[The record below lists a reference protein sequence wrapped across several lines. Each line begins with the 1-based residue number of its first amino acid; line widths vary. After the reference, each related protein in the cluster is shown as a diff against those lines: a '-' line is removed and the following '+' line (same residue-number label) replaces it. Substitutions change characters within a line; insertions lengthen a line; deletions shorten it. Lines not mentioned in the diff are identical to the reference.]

1 MQNNSVTNI
10 FFFFLSITAQTLQCF
25 CDGHCPD
32 NLVNG
37 TCETR
42 PGGSCFA
49 SVEEVMDEITGYL
62 VPERTYGCMP
72 PEQSGGF
79 LQVIF

>member
-1 MQNNSVTNI
+1 MT
-10 FFFFLSITAQTLQCF
+10 CF
-25 CDGHCPD
+25 CDGYCPD

-42 PGGSCFA
+42 PGGSCFSA
-49 SVEEVMDEITGYL
+49 VEEVEDPLTNLIEA
-62 VPERTYGCMP
+62 ERTYGCMP

-79 LQVIF
+79 LQVCYLSSLLTINNKGCLI